1 MRVLVIRPAVT
12 RPAAMAWVLASACAL
27 LVTAPVLGQTPAAP
41 AGAGTRRSTPSTQ
54 APPKTSP
61 PPRAPARPSFATLS
75 TNAESAREKGL
86 LAEAAELYRQA
97 LAIKPDWP
105 EGRWSLG
112 TTLYELDRF
121 EEARDQFRR
130 VLSRHDDNGT
140 AWALKG
146 LCEYRLKNY
155 DTALSDLLKARARGV
170 TGSREVSE
178 VARYHTAL
186 LATRTEQF
194 EQALG
199 ILSDFG
205 LEGNDSPSIIEAM
218 GLATLRLPLLPD
230 ELPGEK
236 REMVMMA
243 GRARYFMAAR
253 LGSAATNAFDA
264 LVARYPETPNVN
276 YAAGVYLLAEQPEKA
291 VEAFKR
297 ELKVF
302 PQNVWA
308 RIQIAFALIRTGEY
322 EAARP
327 FAEEAVAVA
336 PTEFVA
342 RNALGQVLLETGDT
356 AGAVRELE
364 AGVKLASDSPQ
375 MHFALARAYR
385 RAGRTA
391 DADKAQAEFTRLDR
405 MVRASRTGEAS
416 VGGIDISA
424 APPRKQ

>member
-1 MRVLVIRPAVT
+1 MPSSGAARLDAQAAAHGRPSSK
-12 RPAAMAWVLASACAL
+12 AA
-27 LVTAPVLGQTPAAP
+27 PAAP
-41 AGAGTRRSTPSTQ
+41 KA
-54 APPKTSP
+54 
-61 PPRAPARPSFATLS
+61 RAARPPQAGRFAAIS
-75 TNAESAREKGL
+75 ARADAAREKGL
-86 LAEAAELYRQA
+86 LAEAADLYVDA
-97 LAIKPDWP
+97 LAIKPAWP
-105 EGRWSLG
+105 EGRWALG

-121 EEARDQFRR
+121 AEARDQFRR
-130 VLSRHDDNGT
+130 VLARHDDNGT

-146 LCEYRLKNY
+146 LCEFRLKNY
-155 DTALSDLLKARARGV
+155 DTALADLLKARARGV
-170 TGSREVSE
+170 TGSRDVAE

-205 LEGNDSPSIIEAM
+205 LEGNDSPSIIEAL
-218 GLATLRLPLLPD
+218 GIATLRLPLLPE

-276 YAAGVYLLAEQPEKA
+276 YAAGVFLLAEQPEKA

-297 ELKVF
+297 ELRVY

-308 RIQIAFALIRTGEY
+308 RIQIAFALVRTGEFA
-322 EAARP
+322 AARP
-327 FAEEAVAVA
+327 YAQEAVDQA

-342 RNALGQVLLETGDT
+342 RNALGQVLLETGDA

-364 AGVKLASDSPQ
+364 AGVKLAPDSPQ

-385 RAGRTA
+385 RAGRGA
-391 DADKAQAEFTRLDR
+391 EADKAQAEFTRLDR
-405 MVRASRTGEAS
+405 LVRAARTGESS
-416 VGGIDISA
+416 VGGIDTSTG
-424 APPRKQ
+424 PPRQQ